1 MECLEGRKVHYVYGA
16 HHGEEEGV
24 IVEDRGKGFAL
35 NNDQLVAVLVGDRT
49 IKYHAKWRLLTAEY
63 PWGEVPTAVGVYL
76 LAEGV

>member
-1 MECLEGRKVHYVYGA
+1 MENLEGRRVQYVYGA

-24 IVEDRGKGFAL
+24 IVEDRGE
-35 NNDQLVAVLVGDRT
+35 QVVVCVADRT
-49 IKYHAKWRLLTAEY
+49 IKYHAKFRLLCAEY